1 MAHDHSHDTDTYY
14 LDQICM
20 IGLTGAFAGV
30 CLAMYFI
37 KTGMLYLLLQEQ
49 FHPWVLAA
57 GIALALVTVVRSA
70 ILWQAAG
77 QRSAGHSHDHE
88 HDHSHAGH
96 DLEHEHSHCDHD
108 HGHDHHHHHA
118 GCDHGHS
125 HDEHVREGEPRP
137 AAVLASL
144 PVVAHDPHED
154 HDHGWAPWRY
164 VVLLIPIMLFLLGVP
179 NKAMP
184 LANAIE
190 HVDVTREVTAVSCF
204 LGVGFMPLNQV
215 VCAAAMTMEDDER
228 TAPIYLDGAP
238 TRLAALQ
245 PNMKVAVKLAI
256 DKQVVGNVG
265 AAEIRAVK
273 AGEPSL
279 PSMTGWAVGTIQ
291 SVDREEKT
299 LTVAFPEGDKVKTET
314 FDLEAPEGIPFK
326 MLEQLAFSPKS
337 VRDYNGK
344 KVQVTGQF
352 VPSNRSSQVFS
363 LVRLRIQCC
372 AADAMQLNVPIVCRE
387 PVTGHKKEDWVRVTG
402 RIVFNDQ
409 PTRPGAPP
417 QMVLVVNRSAN
428 VAATNPELDP
438 YLK

>member
-30 CLAMYFI
+30 CLTMYFI
-37 KTGMLYLLLQEQ
+37 KTGMLYLLLQEE

-57 GIALALVTVVRSA
+57 GITLAIVTLVRAA

-77 QRSAGHSHDHE
+77 KHSASHA
-88 HDHSHAGH
+88 HDHAGH
-96 DLEHEHSHCDHD
+96 DHGSHDHDHGHCDHD
-108 HGHDHHHHHA
+108 HDHHHDHA
-118 GCDHGHS
+118 GCDHGHA
-125 HDEHVREGEPRP
+125 HHEHVREGEPQP
-137 AAVLASL
+137 MAALASL

-190 HVDVTREVTAVSCF
+190 RVDVTREVTAVTSV

-215 VCAAAMTMEDDER
+215 VCAAAMTADDDER
-228 TAPIYLDGAP
+228 TAPIYLDGNP
-238 TRLAALQ
+238 TRIAALQ

-273 AGEPSL
+273 TGEPSV
-279 PSMTGWAVGTIQ
+279 PSSAGWATGVIQ
-291 SVDREEKT
+291 TVDSAEKT
-299 LTVAFPEGDKVKTET
+299 LTVAFPDGDKVKTQV
-314 FDLEAPEGIPFK
+314 FDLEAPEGIEFK

-337 VRDYNGK
+337 VSDYNGK
-344 KVQVTGQF
+344 RVQVIGQF
-352 VPSNRSSQVFS
+352 VPNSRNSQVFS
-363 LVRLRIQCC
+363 LVRLKIQCC
-372 AADAMQLNVPIVCRE
+372 AADAVQLNVPIVCRE
-387 PVTGHKKEDWVRVTG
+387 AVTGHKKEDWVRVTG
-402 RIVFNDQ
+402 RIVFRDQ
-409 PTRPGAPP
+409 PGRPDAPP
-417 QMVLVVNRSAN
+417 QMMLLVNRSAN
-428 VAATNPELDP
+428 VASTTPQLDP